1 MIGTSEN
8 FMLLN
13 LNLGAVGDTRLLRCN
28 ILIFPCAFATE
39 ETVPATEISVPSC
52 DALSHYDSDDVTDNR
67 GDRHGKPSAE
77 HDAQEARRRGAP
89 PTPAARAPQTA
100 RAKSANATVS

>member
-1 MIGTSEN
+1 MIGASEN

-39 ETVPATEISVPSC
+39 ETVPATEI
-52 DALSHYDSDDVTDNR
+52 
-67 GDRHGKPSAE
+67 
-77 HDAQEARRRGAP
+77 RRQVAMHCHTRT
-89 PTPAARAPQTA
+89 PTM
-100 RAKSANATVS
+100 

>member
-1 MIGTSEN
+1 MIGASEN

-28 ILIFPCAFATE
+28 ILIFVRLFTE